1 MCSAARGQGVRA
13 RSTAAP
19 MGHSGGTRAVVR
31 ACHGGM
37 RLRKYTQN
45 YGIMKS
51 SINATGWKVPSDS
64 AVDGCNVSGTGI
76 RKNRGRGALMEGI
89 PSSAETARTIV
100 DLAAHGTLST
110 MTEDSLPL
118 GTYVTYVLDQVGQP
132 ILRLRKNAVHT
143 ANLSRENRCSL
154 FVQPYQYPAHLLARV
169 SLLGTV
175 EPVPDGIAESAAELH
190 KTLHSGGAGVDE
202 PQEDDMYYRLVVN
215 ECFYVGQLAGNSSA
229 EVIAGDEYREA
240 EADPLRSFA
249 GGLVKAMN
257 ADRPEDVYRISS
269 QKLEKEIDDIYF
281 AELVWID
288 KKGIY
293 LKASGNGGAVET
305 LRVPFERDV
314 EDERDARSALTMMS
328 QVAWEKNKPYTPV
341 PLAGGKDE

>member
-1 MCSAARGQGVRA
+1 MCVAARGQGLKI
-13 RSTAAP
+13 RSTAASS
-19 MGHSGGTRAVVR
+19 GHSGATRVVVR

-37 RLRKYTQN
+37 RSNKYTN
-45 YGIMKS
+45 KYGIMQS
-51 SINATGWKVPSDS
+51 CINAAGWKVQSEW
-64 AVDGCNVSGTGI
+64 AVNGVISGTDMM
-76 RKNRGRGALMEGI
+76 RTRAQVMDGI

-110 MTEDSLPL
+110 MTEDGLPL

-143 ANLSRENRCSL
+143 ANLLRENRCSL

-175 EPVPDGIAESAAELH
+175 EPVPEGIAESAAALH

-202 PQEDDMYYRLVVN
+202 PREDDMYYRLVVN

-229 EVIAGDEYREA
+229 EVIGGDEYREA

-249 GGLVKAMN
+249 GSLVKSMN
-257 ADRPEDVYRISS
+257 ADRLEDVYRISS
-269 QKLEKEIDDIYF
+269 QKLEREIDDIYF

-293 LKASGNGGAVET
+293 LKASGNDGLVET

-341 PLAGGKDE
+341 PIASGKDE

>member
-1 MCSAARGQGVRA
+1 MCVAGRGQGLRI
-13 RSTAAP
+13 RSTAAS
-19 MGHSGGTRAVVR
+19 MMCHGATKVVVR

-37 RLRKYTQN
+37 RLKKYTMN
-45 YGIMKS
+45 YGFSMKS
-51 SINATGWKVPSDS
+51 RFNAAGWNMQSDS
-64 AVDGCNVSGTGI
+64 FVSETDM
-76 RKNRGRGALMEGI
+76 RSCAAMDGI

-110 MTEDSLPL
+110 MTEDGLPL

-143 ANLSRENRCSL
+143 ANLLRENRCSL

-175 EPVPDGIAESAAELH
+175 EPVPEGIAESAAELH

-202 PQEDDMYYRLVVN
+202 PQEDDMYYRLVVH

-249 GGLVKAMN
+249 GSLVKSMN
-257 ADRPEDVYRISS
+257 ADRLEDVYRISS
-269 QKLEKEIDDIYF
+269 QKLEQAIDDIYF
-281 AELVWID
+281 AELIWID

-293 LKASGNGGAVET
+293 LKASANGGAVET

-328 QVAWEKNKPYTPV
+328 QIAWESHKPYNPV
-341 PLAGGKDE
+341 PIASGKDE